1 MRCSFRVLAAF
12 AISLAAGAAF
22 KVEASRGDEAVK
34 NSCSQAAFSEYIREN
49 QAILTS
55 PESNPLKSVDA
66 VIAQRRLQERF
77 CIKFSICNIG
87 DPTTN
92 RSLDLPFRAAFSSC
106 LRDEAKAEEGD

>member
-1 MRCSFRVLAAF
+1 MRCSFRVLAAS

-22 KVEASRGDEAVK
+22 EVQASRGDEAVK

-49 QAILTS
+49 QAILAS

-77 CIKFSICNIG
+77 CIKISLCNIG

-106 LRDEAKAEEGD
+106 LRDEGKAEESD